1 MAETLI
7 SPGVLARE
15 NDQSFIQGQ
24 PVEAG
29 AAILGPTAK
38 GPKGIPTLVTSFSEY
53 QAVFGG
59 AITSGSSEYTY
70 LTSISANNYFSQG
83 GDSLLVT
90 RVTSGSFSGA
100 TSHKIYNNAE
110 SGVIDTD
117 STLTLS
123 SGGEGGTAGTYA
135 VTATGSLSGTG
146 ATLNI
151 ITDNSSG
158 KLLSGAGSSAY
169 ISNVT
174 QNTTDAFS
182 SGTGNFGP
190 ITNTTSS
197 NGSGAAFTLDI
208 TSGVVDTITCTTTGS
223 GYVSGDTITIPK
235 AALSSTDDLTFTID
249 TSNLF
254 VEVLST
260 TITNGGSNFEVGE
273 ELSVNGASVGNSSGL
288 RYAALGAGDV
298 INGVP
303 FQLTT
308 LSEGEIMNNSGS
320 EVGNGALTSGSVDNV
335 RWEIVSSNTGSG
347 TFSLLIRRGNDN
359 HKNKSILETWTNL
372 SLDPKSP
379 NYIEKVIGNESYS
392 IEIDGSDSYVRSQG
406 EYSNKSKYVRVST
419 VNYKTPDYF
428 DNAGNAKSE
437 FTSSL
442 PLISS
447 GSFNNAE
454 GKLFG
459 AGAKFYDSIS
469 SSDIQGLG
477 ELDYTSSIQLL
488 NNKDD
493 YKFNLLTAP
502 GLNHSD
508 HATATTLLVSTAD
521 ARQDCIAV
529 IDLDGYGTNIGTMI
543 SNATSFDSSY
553 AATYW
558 PWLQTIDPNVGQAVW
573 VPASTMIPGVY
584 AFTDASSDAWFAP
597 AGLTRGALGNVTKA
611 ERKLTTSNRDSLY
624 EANINPIAT
633 FPGTGVVVFG
643 QKTLQKRAS
652 ALDRVNVRRLLI
664 SLKGFISQVADNLVF
679 EQNTIATRNSFLGQV
694 NPYLESVQQR
704 QGLYAFK
711 VVMDDTNNTP
721 DVIDRNQL
729 VGQIY
734 IQPTRTAEFVLLDF
748 NVLPTGA
755 VFPE

>member
-29 AAILGPTAK
+29 AAILGPAAK
-38 GPKGIPTLVTSFSEY
+38 GPVGIPTLVTSFSEY

-90 RVTSGSFSGA
+90 RVKSGSFSGA

-117 STLTLS
+117 SILTLS
-123 SGGEGGTAGTYA
+123 SGGEGGTPGTYE
-135 VTATGSLSGTG
+135 VIATGSLNGTD
-146 ATLNI
+146 ATLS
-151 ITDNSSG
+151 ITTDTSNG
-158 KLLSGAGSSAY
+158 KLLTSSAY
-169 ISNVT
+169 IDNIV
-174 QNTTDAFS
+174 QNTTDAVGGF
-182 SGTGNFGP
+182 TGNFGP
-190 ITNTTSS
+190 ISNITSS
-197 NGSGAAFTLDI
+197 NGSGAEFTIDV
-208 TSGVVDTITCTTTGS
+208 TSGVVDAINCTTTGS
-223 GYVSGDTITIPK
+223 GYIAGETITIPTE
-235 AALSSTDDLTFTID
+235 AIGSTDALIFTVEAA
-249 TSNLF
+249 NLF
-254 VEVLST
+254 TEVSST
-260 TITNGGSNFEVGE
+260 TITNGGNNFAVGE

-298 INGVP
+298 INGIP

-320 EVGNGALTSGSVDNV
+320 EVGNGALANGSSDNV

-347 TFSLLIRRGNDN
+347 TFSLLVRRGNDS
-359 HKNKSILETWTNL
+359 HRNKSILESWTNL

-379 NYIEKVIGNESYS
+379 NYIEKVIGNTSYS
-392 IEIDGSDSYVRSQG
+392 VEVDGLDSYVRSQG
-406 EYSNKSKYVRVST
+406 EYNNKSKYVRVST

-447 GSFNNAE
+447 GSFTGAE

-459 AGAKFYDSIS
+459 SNAKFYDQIDSN
-469 SSDIQGLG
+469 IQGLG
-477 ELDYTSSIQLL
+477 QLDYTSSIQLL

-543 SNATSFDSSY
+543 DNATSFDSSY

-558 PWLQTIDPNVGQAVW
+558 PWLQTVDPNTGQVVW

-611 ERKLTTSNRDSLY
+611 ERKLTTTNRDSLY

-664 SLKGFISQVADNLVF
+664 QLKSFISQVADNLVF
-679 EQNTIATRNSFLGQV
+679 EQNTIATRNIFLGQV

-734 IQPTRTAEFVLLDF
+734 LQPTRTAEFIMLDF

>member
-29 AAILGPTAK
+29 AAIVGPAAK
-38 GPKGIPTLVTSFSEY
+38 GPVGIPTLVTSFSEY

-59 AITSGSSEYTY
+59 AVTSGSSEYTY

-90 RVTSGSFSGA
+90 RVVSGSFSGA
-100 TSHKIYNNAE
+100 SSHKLYNNAE

-117 STLTLS
+117 ASLS
-123 SGGEGGTAGTYA
+123 VFSGGEGGTAGSFT
-135 VTATGSLSGTG
+135 VTPTGSESGTG
-146 ATLNI
+146 ASLTIVTSTGN
-151 ITDNSSG
+151 G
-158 KLLSGAGSSAY
+158 KLLVTPTYA
-169 ISNVT
+169 SNIT
-174 QNTTDAFS
+174 QNTTDALGGLSNPSLGPISNIES
-182 SGTGNFGP
+182 SGTG
-190 ITNTTSS
+190 
-197 NGSGAAFTLDI
+197 SGAQFNVSI
-208 TSGVVDTITCTTTGS
+208 TSGVVDGITCIVTGS
-223 GYVSGDTITIPK
+223 GYAADDTITIPS
-235 AALSSTDDLTFTID
+235 ASLNSTDNLIFTVGASD
-249 TSNLF
+249 LF
-254 VEVLST
+254 VEVTST
-260 TITNGGSNFEVGE
+260 TVVSGGSGYVVGE
-273 ELSVNGASVGNSSGL
+273 ELSVEGTQIGNASGL
-288 RYAALGAGDV
+288 RYNGLAAGDV
-298 INGVP
+298 INGIP
-303 FQLTT
+303 FELTT
-308 LSEGEIMNNSGS
+308 LSEGEMMNNSGS
-320 EVGNGALTSGSVDNV
+320 EVGNGALASGSVDNV
-335 RWEIVSSNTGSG
+335 RWEIASNNTGSG
-347 TFSLLIRRGNDN
+347 TFSLILRRGNDS
-359 HKNKSILETWTNL
+359 HRNKSILETWANL

-379 NYIEKVIGNESYS
+379 NYIERVIGNTSYS
-392 IEIDGSDSYVRSQG
+392 IVEDGTDSYVQSSG
-406 EYSNKSKYVRVST
+406 EYANRSKYVRVSA

-442 PLISS
+442 PIKSS
-447 GSFNNAE
+447 GSFTGGE

-459 AGAKFYDSIS
+459 SGAKFYDSIDS
-469 SSDIQGLG
+469 NVQGLG
-477 ELDYTSSIQLL
+477 QLDYTASIQLL
-488 NNKDD
+488 SNKDD
-493 YKFNLLTAP
+493 YRFNLLTAP
-502 GLNHSD
+502 GLNNSD
-508 HATATTLLVSTAD
+508 HSTAVSLLVSTAET
-521 ARQDCIAV
+521 RQDCIAV

-543 SNATSFDSSY
+543 GNAAAFDSSY

-558 PWLQTIDPNVGQAVW
+558 PWLQTIDPNTGQVVW

-584 AFTDASSDAWFAP
+584 AFTDRSSDAWFAP

-611 ERKLTTSNRDSLY
+611 ERKLTTTNRDSLY

-633 FPGTGVVVFG
+633 FPGSGVVVFG

-664 SLKGFISQVADNLVF
+664 QLKSFISQVADNLVF
-679 EQNTIATRNSFLGQV
+679 EQNTIATRNIFLGQV

-734 IQPTRTAEFVLLDF
+734 IQPTRTAEFIMLDF

>member
-29 AAILGPTAK
+29 AAIVGPAAK
-38 GPKGIPTLVTSFSEY
+38 GPVGIPTLVTSFSEY

-59 AITSGSSEYTY
+59 AVTSGSSEYTY

-83 GDSLLVT
+83 GESLLVT
-90 RVTSGSFSGA
+90 RVVSGSFSGA
-100 TSHKIYNNAE
+100 SSDRMYNEAE
-110 SGVIDTD
+110 SGVIDTGA
-117 STLTLS
+117 SLS
-123 SGGEGGTAGTYA
+123 VDNGGEAGSAGGYT
-135 VTATGSLSGTG
+135 VTPTGSLSGTG
-146 ATLNI
+146 AELSIITSTDNGKLKGGADELLTSITANTSDGVDNTYSLNPTTNGNGDGATLN
-151 ITDNSSG
+151 
-158 KLLSGAGSSAY
+158 
-169 ISNVT
+169 VVV
-174 QNTTDAFS
+174 
-182 SGTGNFGP
+182 
-190 ITNTTSS
+190 SS
-197 NGSGAAFTLDI
+197 NEVSSI
-208 TSGVVDTITCTTTGS
+208 TATATGS
-223 GYVSGDTITIPK
+223 GYEAGDILTIASGSIGGTADVEITLQ
-235 AALSSTDDLTFTID
+235 AAD
-249 TSNLF
+249 LF
-254 VEVLST
+254 VEVTST
-260 TITNGGSNFEVGE
+260 TVTNGGSDFAVGE
-273 ELSVNGASVGNSSGL
+273 VLTVAGGQIGSATDLTFN
-288 RYAALGAGDV
+288 ALGAGDV

-303 FQLTT
+303 FVLTT
-308 LSEGEIMNNSGS
+308 LSEGELMNNSGS
-320 EVGNGALTSGSVDNV
+320 EVGNGALASGSVDNV
-335 RWEIVSSNTGSG
+335 RWEIVSRNTGSG
-347 TFSLLIRRGNDN
+347 LFSLVLRRGNDTHN
-359 HKNKSILETWTNL
+359 NKSILETWANL
-372 SLDPKSP
+372 SLDPKAP
-379 NYIEKVIGNESYS
+379 NYIEKVIGNTSYS
-392 IEIDGSDSYVRSQG
+392 IVEDGSDSYVQSSG
-406 EYSNKSKYVRVST
+406 EYINRSKYVRVSA

-437 FTSSL
+437 YTSSL
-442 PLISS
+442 PIVSS
-447 GSFNNAE
+447 GSFSGGE

-459 AGAKFYDSIS
+459 SGAKFYDSIDS
-469 SSDIQGLG
+469 NIQGLG
-477 ELDYTSSIQLL
+477 QLDYTASINLL
-488 NNKDD
+488 SNKDD
-493 YKFNLLTAP
+493 YRFNLLTAP
-502 GLNHSD
+502 GLNNSD
-508 HATATTLLVSTAD
+508 HSTATSLLVSTAET
-521 ARQDCIAV
+521 RQDCIAV

-543 SNATSFDSSY
+543 GNAAAFDSSY

-558 PWLQTIDPNVGQAVW
+558 PWLQTIDPNTGQVVW

-611 ERKLTTSNRDSLY
+611 ERKLTTTNRDSLY

-633 FPGTGVVVFG
+633 FPGSGVVVFG

-664 SLKGFISQVADNLVF
+664 QLKSFISQVADNLVF
-679 EQNTIATRNSFLGQV
+679 EQNTIATRNQFLGQV

-729 VGQIY
+729 VGQVY
-734 IQPTRTAEFVLLDF
+734 IQPTRTAEFIMLDF